1 MIIQSRTS
9 TEQKCC
15 LTTSR
20 GISDIFRGHRHFHSC
35 NFTHQKAQSSPDDS
49 HFDHK
54 KKQTFIRSTRTKKN
68 PLFWLRSVQQQSTL
82 VIRWTTQAQ
91 IRQQTFTPTFL
102 YLLDLRW
109 VSVGF
114 VALFFTVHRSERLGT
129 HWESCHFLA
138 EVAAHVKKHV
148 IPVYGQFGSL

>member
-1 MIIQSRTS
+1 MIIQSGPALSRSAVWQQVGAFQTSSEATDTS
-9 TEQKCC
+9 TVVISHIRKHSLCRMTVIS
-15 LTTSR
+15 TT
-20 GISDIFRGHRHFHSC
+20 G
-35 NFTHQKAQSSPDDS
+35 
-49 HFDHK
+49 K
-54 KKQTFIRSTRTKKN
+54 KKCIRSKHTKTN

-114 VALFFTVHRSERLGT
+114 VALFFTVQRSERLGAR
-129 HWESCHFLA
+129 WESCHFLA

-148 IPVYGQFGSL
+148 IPVYGQFGNL